1 MRPLAIL
8 AAALVALAAIALRVA
23 RDARQWREW
32 DVTEGAGDYGDIPE
46 SWTANSITLTYPR
59 DTASTWR
66 N

>member
-23 RDARQWREW
+23 RDAAVWREW
-32 DVTEGAGDYGDIPE
+32 DVSDGAGDYGDIPE
-46 SWTANSITLTYPR
+46 AWPAYSITLTYPS
-59 DTASTWR
+59 DLAHTWR